1 MVMVHTLAEHYENKS
16 TSGML
21 VEAENI
27 FCKNGIF
34 HEPGL
39 IENIAQTAALQAGYM
54 AKIKDKNV
62 KKGYIGSVKHLKIYH
77 LPKTNETLRTTVTI
91 LNQLLNAA
99 IIKGEIRVN
108 DKLVAECEMT
118 IFTIE

>member
-1 MVMVHTLAEHYENKS
+1 MVMVHTLEEHYENKS

-27 FCKNGIF
+27 FSKNGIF

>member
-1 MVMVHTLAEHYENKS
+1 
-16 TSGML
+16 ML
-21 VEAENI
+21 VETENI

-39 IENIAQTAALQAGYM
+39 IENIAQTAALQAGYI
-54 AKIKDKNV
+54 AKIENRNV

-77 LPKTNETLRTTVTI
+77 LPKTNDSLRTTVTI